1 MIKYMHMLLGV
12 SMILGG
18 TGFINVS
25 TILYVCGIIFITAG
39 MSEIIIGE

>member
-18 TGFINVS
+18 IGFVDVS
-25 TILYVCGIIFITAG
+25 AILYVCGIIFIASG
-39 MSEIIIGE
+39 IGEKLIGE